1 MTSSSAAIV
10 YLRPCVTEAGKISA
24 ETHLAPRG
32 REPVDSTS
40 AFFDS
45 ARLCWALNGSQ
56 VFKRVK
62 CSEKLGIAKV
72 EINGKTIV
80 VSKGGRINVR
90 RADDE
95 EDALRATRLVTRAA
109 WPAMICSRCGRTVV
123 ECVAGLCTRCAG
135 RDCFLLLGGPP
146 ELASISAGAR
156 ETKTVGEILTK
167 FVTIESPILQEAK
180 GRFDEAFQILKNVM
194 AAQPSGSSFVGDEGS
209 VAKELEA
216 AKLLAQKLI
225 AQGQTQVES
234 SAGLAIM
241 GIAANLESLSHA
253 VVLYAKLVQSHP
265 ESLLA
270 KEVWRITM
278 GAYEALWQRD
288 QAKVQELAK
297 LHAKVKSKLRRS
309 GGKCREG
316 DLRGSLR
323 RIVELGLSLSRVIS
337 IRLVV

>member
-32 REPVDSTS
+32 RRPVDSTS
-40 AFFDS
+40 EFFDS

-56 VFKRVK
+56 VFNRVK
-62 CSEKLGIAKV
+62 CSEKLGIAKL

-80 VSKGGRINVR
+80 VSKSGRINVR

-109 WPAMICSRCGRTVV
+109 WPAMMCSRCGKTVV

-135 RDCFLLLGGPP
+135 RDCSLLLDGPP
-146 ELASISAGAR
+146 EPASISAGAR
-156 ETKTVGEILTK
+156 ETKTVGEIFTK
-167 FVTIESPILQEAK
+167 FAAIGRSSLQEAK
-180 GRFDEAFQILKNVM
+180 GYFDEVFQILKNVM
-194 AAQPSGSSFVGDEGS
+194 EIPSSYSSFDGVES
-209 VAKELEA
+209 SLAKKLEA
-216 AKLLAQKLI
+216 GKLQAQKLI
-225 AQGQTQVES
+225 AQSQTQTDS

-241 GIAANLESLSHA
+241 GIAVNLESLSHA
-253 VVLYAKLVQSHP
+253 VVLHVKLVQSHP

-270 KEVWRITM
+270 KEAWRIVM
-278 GAYEALWQRD
+278 CAYEALWRRD
-288 QAKVQELAK
+288 QAKFQELAK
-297 LHAKVKSKLRRS
+297 LHAKVKGRLRRS

-316 DLRGSLR
+316 DLRRSLR
-323 RIVELGLSLSRVIS
+323 RLVGLGLSLSRIAS

>member
-1 MTSSSAAIV
+1 MTSSSAATV

-40 AFFDS
+40 EFFDS
-45 ARLCWALNGSQ
+45 ARLCWAVNGSQ
-56 VFKRVK
+56 AFNRVK
-62 CSEKLGIAKV
+62 CSEKLGIAKL

-80 VSKGGRINVR
+80 VSKSGRINVR

-109 WPAMICSRCGRTVV
+109 WPAMICSRCGKTVV

-135 RDCFLLLGGPP
+135 RDCSLLLGGPP
-146 ELASISAGAR
+146 EPASISAGAR
-156 ETKTVGEILTK
+156 ETKTVSEILTELAA
-167 FVTIESPILQEAK
+167 IERSSLQEAK
-180 GRFDEAFQILKNVM
+180 GHFDKVFQILKNVRGT
-194 AAQPSGSSFVGDEGS
+194 QPPCSSFVGDEGS
-209 VAKELEA
+209 VAEELEA

-241 GIAANLESLSHA
+241 GIAINLESLSHA
-253 VVLYAKLVQSHP
+253 VVLHAKLVQSHP

-270 KEVWRITM
+270 KEAWRIAM

-288 QAKVQELAK
+288 QAKVQELAR
-297 LHAKVKSKLRRS
+297 LHAKVRSKLRRS

-316 DLRGSLR
+316 DLRASLGKL
-323 RIVELGLSLSRVIS
+323 VELGLSLSRIIS

>member
-1 MTSSSAAIV
+1 MTSSSAVTV

-40 AFFDS
+40 EFFDS
-45 ARLCWALNGSQ
+45 ARLCWAVNGSQ
-56 VFKRVK
+56 VFNRVK
-62 CSEKLGIAKV
+62 CSEKLGIAKL

-80 VSKGGRINVR
+80 VSRSGRINVR

-109 WPAMICSRCGRTVV
+109 WPAMICSRCGKTVV

-135 RDCFLLLGGPP
+135 RDCSLLLGGPP
-146 ELASISAGAR
+146 EPASISASAR
-156 ETKTVGEILTK
+156 ETKTVSEILTELAA
-167 FVTIESPILQEAK
+167 IERSSLQEAK
-180 GRFDEAFQILKNVM
+180 GHFDKVFQILKNVRGT
-194 AAQPSGSSFVGDEGS
+194 QPSCSSFVGDEGS
-209 VAKELEA
+209 VAEELEA

-241 GIAANLESLSHA
+241 GITINLESLSHA
-253 VVLYAKLVQSHP
+253 VVLHAKLVQSRP

-270 KEVWRITM
+270 KEAWRIAM

-297 LHAKVKSKLRRS
+297 LHAKVRSRLRRS

-316 DLRGSLR
+316 DLRRSLR
-323 RIVELGLSLSRVIS
+323 RLVELGLSLSRIIS

>member
-1 MTSSSAAIV
+1 MTSSSAATV

-24 ETHLAPRG
+24 ETHLTPRG
-32 REPVDSTS
+32 RKPVDSTS
-40 AFFDS
+40 EFFDS
-45 ARLCWALNGSQ
+45 ARLCWAVGGSQ
-56 VFKRVK
+56 VFNRVK
-62 CSEKLGIAKV
+62 CSEKLGIAKL

-80 VSKGGRINVR
+80 VSKSGRINIR

-109 WPAMICSRCGRTVV
+109 WPAMICSRCGKTVV
-123 ECVAGLCTRCAG
+123 ECVAGLCTRCTG
-135 RDCFLLLGGPP
+135 RDCSLLLGGPP

-156 ETKTVGEILTK
+156 KTKTVGEILTE
-167 FVTIESPILQEAK
+167 FAAVERSSLREAK
-180 GRFDEAFQILKNVM
+180 GYFDEVFQISKNVIEI
-194 AAQPSGSSFVGDEGS
+194 PSSYNSFDGVEAS
-209 VAKELEA
+209 VAEKLEA

-225 AQGQTQVES
+225 AQGQTQAES

-241 GIAANLESLSHA
+241 GIAINLESLSHA

-270 KEVWRITM
+270 KEAWCIVM
-278 GAYEALWQRD
+278 SAYEALWQMD
-288 QAKVQELAK
+288 QAKLRELAK
-297 LHAKVKSKLRRS
+297 LHTKVKSKLRRI

-316 DLRGSLR
+316 DLRASLR
-323 RIVELGLSLSRVIS
+323 KLVELGFSLSRIVS